1 MYNIFC
7 DSDLR
12 KTKQAE
18 LIRRSQ
24 YENYN
29 GLLTEALSFMFVREG
44 LPKELEQ
51 NFIEPLLLEFG
62 ICAIWKSKNGEYVAT
77 FCQLGGE
84 PYADGLGS
92 LAVCSTLNGEVK
104 EFKDWRNNNEVCVMF
119 NNITKT
125 NDLVLEQTA
134 YILSE
139 IDTSVKLQLKHSR
152 LYPIPIV
159 RDAKEKEAIKNVL
172 SKIDSGEQDAVVSE
186 NLLDDVFGKEG
197 RGVYTVD
204 MTRPEMA
211 DHIQY
216 LTHAKDDV
224 WRFWWQLYG
233 MNSQGTSKMAQQ
245 SVEEVSNNDCASL
258 IIPLER
264 LSQRKLDT
272 KILNEKFGWNVTV
285 DFSEAWQARV
295 EKAEEP
301 IEDPKEEP
309 KEEPI
314 EDPKE
319 EPKEE
324 SNKEEEE

>member
-1 MYNIFC
+1 MHNIFC
-7 DSDLR
+7 NSELR
-12 KTKQAE
+12 KAKQAE
-18 LIRRSQ
+18 LIKRTQ

-29 GLLTEALSFMFVREG
+29 GILTEALSFMFDRNG

-62 ICAIWKSKNGEYVAT
+62 ICGVWACKTGEYVAT
-77 FCQLGGE
+77 YCSLGGD
-84 PYADGLGS
+84 PYPDGLGS
-92 LAVCSTLNGEVK
+92 IAICSTLNGEVK
-104 EFKDWRNNNEVCVMF
+104 EFKDWRNNPDVCVMF

-125 NDLVLEQTA
+125 NDLILEQTA
-134 YILSE
+134 NTLSE
-139 IDTSVKLQLKHSR
+139 IDTSIKLQLKHSR
-152 LYPIPIV
+152 LYPIPVV
-159 RDAKEKEAIKNVL
+159 RDAKEKKAFEDVL
-172 SKIDSGEQDAVVSE
+172 TKIDSGEQNAVISE
-186 NLLDDVFGKEG
+186 NILDDVFGKDG

-264 LSQRKLDT
+264 LKQRKLDT
-272 KILNEKFGWNVTV
+272 EILNKKFGWSVTV
-285 DFSEAWQARV
+285 DFSEAWRARV

-301 IEDPKEEP
+301 IEETEVEETEVEETENEEKE
-309 KEEPI
+309 
-314 EDPKE
+314 D
-319 EPKEE
+319 
-324 SNKEEEE
+324 

>member
-1 MYNIFC
+1 LFNIFC
-7 DSDLR
+7 DSELR
-12 KTKQAE
+12 KSKQAE
-18 LIRRSQ
+18 LIKRTQ

-29 GLLTEALSFMFVREG
+29 GLLTEALSFMFIREG

-62 ICAIWKSKNGEYVAT
+62 VCAVWKSKNGEYVAT
-77 FCQLGGE
+77 FCSLGGE

-104 EFKDWRNNNEVCVMF
+104 EFKDWRKNPDVCIMF

-125 NDLVLEQTA
+125 NDLMLEHTA
-134 YILSE
+134 NMLSE
-139 IDTSVKLQLKHSR
+139 VDTSIKLQLKHSR

-159 RDAKEKEAIKNVL
+159 RDAKEKEAIKNIL
-172 SKIDSGEQDAVVSE
+172 TKIDSGEQDAVVSE
-186 NLLDDVFGKEG
+186 NVLDDVLGKEG

-204 MTRPEMA
+204 MTRPEMS

-216 LTHAKDDV
+216 LTHAKDDF

-245 SVEEVSNNDCASL
+245 SVDEVNNNDCASL

-264 LSQRKLDT
+264 LAQRKADT
-272 KILNEKFGWNVTV
+272 KILNEKFGWDVTV
-285 DFSEAWQARV
+285 DFSEAWRARV

-301 IEDPKEEP
+301 IEEVEEVEDVEEVEEP
-309 KEEPI
+309 NEENT
-314 EDPKE
+314 ESTE
-319 EPKEE
+319 EK
-324 SNKEEEE
+324 

>member
-18 LIRRSQ
+18 LIKRSQ

-104 EFKDWRNNNEVCVMF
+104 EFKDWRNNNEVSVMF

-258 IIPLER
+258 IIPIER

-285 DFSEAWQARV
+285 GFSEAWQARV

-309 KEEPI
+309 KEDPK
-314 EDPKE
+314 EDPKKDPIE
-319 EPKEE
+319 E
-324 SNKEEEE
+324 NKEEE